1 MCADG
6 RAVVTD
12 TYVAVTI
19 PALAQL
25 PDGAWDA
32 DAFAVAV
39 KGAGTDMLRIAQIG
53 DALEVVRFAPTSRAL
68 PPRVVREMVADGVP
82 AAWAVG
88 TFRIGTVEGAPTS
101 IHGILADAFAAA
113 EADDYTP
120 EEAAFSP
127 ALLTRVL
134 AARPSAFAGGNP
146 GPVIIRP
153 RGFRAGV
160 VMDGSTPYA
169 AVMPMRM

>member
-1 MCADG
+1 VAHGQVYWHGVIDAHLNRRG
-6 RAVVTD
+6 EAVQNATRA
-12 TYVAVTI
+12 A
-19 PALAQL
+19 PMN
-25 PDGAWDA
+25 
-32 DAFAVAV
+32 FA
-39 KGAGTDMLRIAQIG
+39 GLDMLRIAHIG